1 MKKLL
6 LLLVIFL
13 LFVSCND
20 PKEKKLN
27 WDYPDENAE
36 IKTFNTKAIDDKEL
50 ISRLEE
56 DFRKGKF
63 KIESKEDK
71 REESFSNCNDNL
83 ILKIKGNGIRRY
95 YVKRTEAK
103 PKNYYPDFMIFIYEF
118 DSEAEAEDV
127 EEEIREAFYSGNGFC
142 NGKGHDYLVRYK
154 NKVVQ
159 LATRAHMF
167 MDYTKEYAEKI
178 KSYR

>member
-6 LLLVIFL
+6 LLLVIFP

-71 REESFSNCNDNL
+71 RKSLFP
-83 ILKIKGNGIRRY
+83 
-95 YVKRTEAK
+95 TA
-103 PKNYYPDFMIFIYEF
+103 MII
-118 DSEAEAEDV
+118 
-127 EEEIREAFYSGNGFC
+127 
-142 NGKGHDYLVRYK
+142 
-154 NKVVQ
+154 
-159 LATRAHMF
+159 
-167 MDYTKEYAEKI
+167 
-178 KSYR
+178 